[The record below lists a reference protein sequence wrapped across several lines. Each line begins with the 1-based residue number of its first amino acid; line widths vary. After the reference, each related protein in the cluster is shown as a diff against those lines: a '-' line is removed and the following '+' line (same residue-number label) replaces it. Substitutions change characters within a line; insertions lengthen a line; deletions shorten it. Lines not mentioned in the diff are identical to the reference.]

1 MMRVFI
7 LAPSPMMRAG
17 LQAML
22 TTAEIQLVGEAAEA
36 AGFLAALPDID
47 VLVVAEEK
55 ALEDVARA
63 IRSSRSGDTIA
74 IVALSNSDEY
84 AAAILRS
91 LLLGGWSIVPLDV
104 SSAQLRAAIVA
115 AGQGFVTLPVPVA
128 ERVLRQVRQ
137 HIPVEAM
144 QSGSS
149 DEPLTSREREVL
161 EMLSRGL
168 SNKMIA
174 RRLSIS
180 EHTVKFHVS
189 SIYTKLGAASR
200 TDAVSRGARRGLIT
214 L

>member
-1 MMRVFI
+1 MIRVFV
-7 LAPSPMMRAG
+7 LAPAPMMRAG
-17 LQAML
+17 LQTML
-22 TTAEIQLVGEAAEA
+22 TTADIQVVGESAEP
-36 AGFLAALPDID
+36 AGLLGTLPDID
-47 VLVVAEEK
+47 VLVVADEK
-55 ALEDVARA
+55 TLEDVARA
-63 IRSSRSGDTIA
+63 IRSSRSGDIIA

-84 AAAILRS
+84 AASILRS
-91 LLLGGWSIVPLDV
+91 LSLSGWSIVPLDV
-104 SSAQLRAAIVA
+104 STAQLQAVIVA
-115 AGQGFVTLPVPVA
+115 AAQGFVTLPAPAA
-128 ERVLRQVRQ
+128 ERILGQSGQRV
-137 HIPVEAM
+137 PVEAM
-144 QSGSS
+144 HIDAP

-200 TDAVSRGARRGLIT
+200 TDAVSRGVRRGLIT